1 MDLPRP
7 TSWMLGEIPVARKS
21 ADKKPKAPRSASSP
35 GRRLAVAMARTCAEN
50 RCREVA
56 VLDLRGLSPVTDFFV
71 VATGSSA
78 RQMRAAAD
86 RCVEAGKEL
95 NEKPFGVEGMETVE
109 GAEDNRWVLVDY
121 VDVVVHIFTA
131 DSRAYYD
138 LELLWGD
145 ARRIDWRRGWKPRAE
160 EPPTP
165 QF

>member
-1 MDLPRP
+1 LRSIHAPQ
-7 TSWMLGEIPVARKS
+7 
-21 ADKKPKAPRSASSP
+21 ADSS
-35 GRRLAVAMARTCAEN
+35 
-50 RCREVA
+50 
-56 VLDLRGLSPVTDFFV
+56 DDI
-71 VATGSSA
+71 
-78 RQMRAAAD
+78 AAD

-95 NEKPFGVEGMETVE
+95 NQKPFGVEGMETVE